1 MSNKELI
8 EKAEAFSEKWEGK
21 SVDDVDTQPTQEMA
35 DIASTVLEKIDD
47 PDLDNDDCGTRTG
60 LERANQ
66 LENREDLSPDT
77 IGRMVSFFARHDGN
91 QEVDEADNKWEDCGF
106 VAWQLWGGDPGR
118 EWAERKMEEIEEAEE
133 DPDKQLNDIMSPE
146 QDDKDTQK
154 KNQLSKEELKKIS
167 EKAGTDDAPKVHK
180 GFQINSKDIKQ
191 GEDED
196 GNPVYKVP
204 ISGDAMD
211 RDRDQMAIEGQ
222 EHMVEQ
228 LRSGKVPVYGD
239 HGRAADAPRYSF
251 TNIIGQFIDGQM
263 SEIENQEINEGD
275 KVTLATM
282 RVREEHPDGKELVK
296 LLEGDWPVGFSVGFR
311 PLKVEEITNDEGELV
326 GLKMLEIDLLEAS
339 AVGIPS
345 QPDSVPVGISTNST
359 QAAVAVKSVLDKAD
373 GDVDIDELKDSLSK
387 SMLKGEQDM
396 GDQNDDKNDGS
407 GDEPEEND
415 SKPEEQNQ
423 AEQLKGLVKEALEE
437 HERQGPHYVKTL
449 EESLKEV
456 EKFDDE
462 ELEEIM
468 SVVTERIST
477 HMDAAMEDIAEE
489 LALDEGD
496 GDGDGEEENE
506 MDEDEEDEEENSGE
520 PDEEDEMDEDEEEDD
535 DDKGLDEDQMTDPD
549 KSEGPKG
556 TGPMTTDGEKGED
569 GPEDVELSDELSED
583 ELEELGFGG
592 RP

>member
-1 MSNKELI
+1 MPQEDKQLI
-8 EKAEAFSEKWEGK
+8 ERAEAFAGRWAGK
-21 SVDDVDTQPTQEMA
+21 SVEDVDTQPTQEIA
-35 DIASTVLEKIDD
+35 DRASTVLEKIDD

-66 LENREDLSPDT
+66 LENREDLSPET

-91 QEVDEADNKWEDCGF
+91 QEVDEDTNKWEDCGF
-106 VAWQLWGGDPGR
+106 VAWELWGGDPGR
-118 EWAERKMEEIEEAEE
+118 EWAERKMDEIEEAEE
-133 DPDKQLNDIMSPE
+133 DPEKDIMSPE

-154 KNQLSKEELKKIS
+154 MNQLSKDELKKIS

-180 GFQINSKDIKQ
+180 GFQINAKDIKQ

-222 EHMVEQ
+222 ENMVEQ

-251 TNIIGQFIDGQM
+251 TNIIGQFIDGEL
-263 SEIENQEINEGD
+263 SAIDNQEINEGD

-311 PLKVEEITNDEGELV
+311 PLKVEEITNDDGELI

-345 QPDSVPVGISTNST
+345 QPDSVPVGISQNST
-359 QAAVAVKSVLDKAD
+359 QAAVAVKSALDKAE
-373 GDVDIDELKDSLSK
+373 GEVDVKELEKTLEK
-387 SMLKGEQDM
+387 SMLKGEDDM
-396 GDQNDDKNDGS
+396 GDQKDDDKGS
-407 GDEPEEND
+407 GDEPEENND
-415 SKPEEQNQ
+415 SNPEELND
-423 AEQLKGLVKEALEE
+423 AEQVKQLIKEAVEE
-437 HERQGPHYVKTL
+437 AEKSPHYAKTL
-449 EESLKEV
+449 KEELKEV
-456 EKFDDE
+456 EKFDED

-468 SVVTERIST
+468 NVVGNAISR
-477 HMDAAMEDIAEE
+477 HMDAAMEEVAEE
-489 LALDEGD
+489 LAMDS
-496 GDGDGEEENE
+496 GDGEGDDSEENE
-506 MDEDEEDEEENSGE
+506 MDEDEEEDEEENSDS
-520 PDEEDEMDEDEEEDD
+520 PDEEDEMDEDEDEEEENGLDD
-535 DDKGLDEDQMTDPD
+535 DDKTDPD
-549 KSEGPKG
+549 KSTGPKG
-556 TGPMTTDGEKGED
+556 TGPMTQDGEKD
-569 GPEDVELSDELSED
+569 GDSPDSVELSDEISDE

-592 RP
+592 KP